1 VRRFVPPLLR
11 EPEFGRFWTG
21 QTISLFGDQ
30 VSGIA
35 IPLTGVLVLHASAAE
50 MGYLIAAG
58 LAPNLFSLHIGA
70 WVDRNGQ
77 RRRIMLAA
85 DLGRAVL
92 MATIPVAYAFD
103 ALTLAQL
110 YVVSFLA
117 GTLTVFFMVAYATLF
132 VALVDRERYVEAN
145 SLLNGSRAF
154 SFVAGP
160 SVGGVL
166 VQVLKAP
173 FALVVDAL
181 SFLGSAFFLS
191 GISPTEPPR
200 EEATTGQVA
209 AGIRY
214 IRTSPIM
221 RASLLATATVNFFNF
236 VFFALFVLY
245 ASRYLHVRAGT
256 LGAVL
261 GAGAVGG
268 LIGSFMTGRL
278 SRGLGIGPTFVLGM
292 ILFPAP
298 FVLVPLAT
306 GPRWIVLGCLFLA
319 EFGSGFGVMILDITA
334 GSIFAA
340 LIPDRM
346 RARVSGAY
354 GLVNNGIRPVGS
366 LVGGALGAWIGVRT
380 TLWIAAVG
388 GIGSALWLV
397 GSPLPRLR
405 DLPEPDDY
413 PLEEAASAPSV

>member
-1 VRRFVPPLLR
+1 MRRFVPPLLR
-11 EPEFGRFWTG
+11 EREFGRFWLG
-21 QTISLFGDQ
+21 QTVSLFGDQ

-35 IPLTGVLVLHASAAE
+35 IPLTGVLVLHANAAQ

-58 LAPNLFSLHIGA
+58 LAPNVFSLHIGA
-70 WVDRNGQ
+70 WVDRHG
-77 RRRIMLAA
+77 RRRQTMLAA
-85 DLGRAVL
+85 DIGRAL
-92 MATIPVAYAFD
+92 LIATIPIAYAFD

-110 YVVSFLA
+110 YVISFLA
-117 GTLTVFFMVAYATLF
+117 GTLTVVFFVAYGTLF
-132 VALVDRERYVEAN
+132 VSLVDRARYVEAN

-166 VQVLKAP
+166 VQVAKAP

-181 SFLGSAFFLS
+181 SFLASAFFLS
-191 GISPTEPPR
+191 RISPLEPPR

-214 IRTSPIM
+214 IRRSPIM

-236 VFFALFVLY
+236 VFFALFILY
-245 ASRYLHVRAGT
+245 ATRHLHVRAGT

-268 LIGSFMTGRL
+268 LIGSFVTARL
-278 SRGLGIGPTFVLGM
+278 DRRIGIGPTFVTGM

-298 FVLVPLAT
+298 FLLVPLAG
-306 GPRWIVLGCLFLA
+306 GPRWVVLGCLFLA
-319 EFGSGFGVMILDITA
+319 EFGSGFGVMILDISA

-354 GLVNNGIRPVGS
+354 GLLNNGIRPLGS
-366 LVGGALGAWIGVRT
+366 LVGGALGAWIGLRT

-388 GIGSALWLV
+388 GIASVLWLI
-397 GSPLPRLR
+397 GSPLPKLR

-413 PLEEAASAPSV
+413 PVEEAASAPSL